1 MLLLHGWPTSSF
13 LWRGVMPPIAGA
25 NRVLALDLP
34 GFGASDKPPDAN
46 YDFEQFEAAID
57 GFLEAVEIDR
67 VGIAGHDLGG
77 PVVAHWVLG
86 NRERVT
92 GMALL
97 NTLLYPEFDPTVF
110 EFIKTLSNP
119 ETRKGATS
127 DEGLAAAM
135 RFGLA
140 DGSKLSDDVIA
151 GVTEPF
157 RSEDDRLALARAGI
171 GISPDAFVEIAKGL
185 PELKMPVRVI
195 YGERDRILPDIAET
209 VARLQRD
216 LPQAE
221 VTALPGCGHFLQE
234 EEPDEIGELLA
245 AFFAKVED

>member
-1 MLLLHGWPTSSF
+1 
-13 LWRGVMPPIAGA
+13 
-25 NRVLALDLP
+25 
-34 GFGASDKPPDAN
+34 
-46 YDFEQFEAAID
+46 
-57 GFLEAVEIDR
+57 
-67 VGIAGHDLGG
+67 
-77 PVVAHWVLG
+77 
-86 NRERVT
+86 
-92 GMALL
+92 
-97 NTLLYPEFDPTVF
+97 
-110 EFIKTLSNP
+110 
-119 ETRKGATS
+119 
-127 DEGLAAAM
+127 M

-185 PELKMPVRVI
+185 RKLKMPVRVI

-234 EEPDEIGELLA
+234 APDEIGELLA